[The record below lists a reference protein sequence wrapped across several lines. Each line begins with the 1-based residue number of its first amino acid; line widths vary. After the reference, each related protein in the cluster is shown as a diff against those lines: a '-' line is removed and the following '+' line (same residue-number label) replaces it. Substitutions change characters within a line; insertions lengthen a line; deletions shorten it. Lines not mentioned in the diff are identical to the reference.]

1 MDNTPGTHDDD
12 NDVVGVR
19 EALTE
24 FRHASAQLGVAI
36 GHAIENASIEAG
48 RELKKALDEWRSCIP
63 DLPKQEPND
72 DPQPTTT

>member
-12 NDVVGVR
+12 DAIGVK
-19 EALTE
+19 EALDDVRRAT
-24 FRHASAQLGVAI
+24 AQLGIAI
-36 GHAIENASIEAG
+36 GHAIEHASIEAG

-63 DLPKQEPND
+63 NLPKQEPND